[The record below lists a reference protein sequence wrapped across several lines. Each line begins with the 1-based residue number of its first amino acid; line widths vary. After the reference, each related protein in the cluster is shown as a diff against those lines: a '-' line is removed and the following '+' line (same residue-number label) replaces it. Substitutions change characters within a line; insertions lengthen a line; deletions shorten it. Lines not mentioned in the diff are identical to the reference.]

1 MNMDLVLESKAGSQN
16 DLLLELGQLMMS
28 ISKRLFT
35 ATGSDLDTRQAVQ
48 KNASDAFGAQVFVF
62 FFQTIGVSLKQKQYQ
77 LHFEAHLQCL

>member
-62 FFQTIGVSLKQKQYQ
+62 FFKQSA
-77 LHFEAHLQCL
+77 FP